1 MTDPRRRLRRLAL
14 AALVGAAV
22 VVSTFAATPAA
33 VADPTLAPS
42 STASPTPAP
51 APEPS
56 SSTAPSAPAP
66 SSAPTADPAPAPTAP
81 APTAPAPAP
90 AAPARR
96 AAVPGAIAPVAAY
109 TFDAD
114 SGSTVKDVSGNG
126 NDARWVGSPG
136 YRPGVSGSA
145 ATIGLGTNYVK
156 LPLVAGK
163 TDGAASFS
171 YEFWMSEQNRTSYGT
186 LMSNQDFAS
195 CNNAGLTLYNQT
207 TQGVLQACWGTTAG
221 GTKRYINGA
230 SPNIAGSWHHVA
242 VTVDRTA
249 NVIIVYTDGVETKR
263 SAAGEVTA
271 STNLKSGFA
280 FNIGGFSG
288 SEKDVSDGYVNAAI
302 DDLRFYDAV
311 LPSAQVADDYATLKP
326 DSGSYT
332 VAFDGNGATSGAMA
346 AQTFTIGTA
355 STLAANG
362 FVRPG
367 YQFQG
372 WALSPAGQVVY
383 TDGQSVADLT
393 VRANTTVTLSAIW
406 SRLRAPG
413 DTVAPFASYD
423 FEAADG
429 AAIPDSSGRGNDATW
444 SGSPSYVA
452 GATGKAAYV
461 NAPAGSTRGVNF
473 FSLPLVPGHTD
484 GSGSFSYTFWL
495 KEASSS
501 SDSPIVSNQD
511 FRHCYNRGGTLYNT
525 AGSPGILRGCF
536 GQNGTSTTQN
546 YLADASRT
554 SVIGSWHHVAVVV
567 DRSASTMTTF
577 VDGEQTAQSTSLGS
591 GFSLVSGYPF
601 RVGAEGSLLDD
612 GDGFVNAAIDTFDFY
627 DRAISAAQIQNDYT
641 ATHSGDVVTDGSTLE
656 RGFVSGVLR
665 APSVRAGGQVSQT
678 VAGLWNGGSV
688 TSYTKVEG
696 DDWLTV
702 DAEGVV
708 TGTAPATAPADP
720 GYLTLEATDGTTTSR
735 IEVEVPVVAADAAA
749 PFDAVTWNLWD
760 AGGHVNDAALKNLAV
775 IAENGFDVIGVQQ
788 DGGTAAT
795 ALAKALGWNALEGP
809 GGVGLLS
816 PYPLSAR
823 TVVGDQPGLGATAD
837 VLGRKVRVWTM
848 GLDRTGYGP
857 EAACLNGV
865 TDPAALVA
873 AERGSTRYAQ
883 VDALAAAIATETSAT
898 IPVVVLSDLESPS
911 GADWTAATA
920 DAHCGVGAVDWPV
933 AARLQQAGL
942 TDAYRTANP
951 DPVAD
956 PGDTWSPLVVK
967 TPTGADEPQDR
978 IDAVHYAG
986 SALQVLGANTVVA
999 GWPSPTAVL
1008 RNAWA
1013 SNHRAVVAS
1022 FALGKAAPDPSS
1034 LPAVV
1039 ASADGRTVT
1048 LRTVPAGS
1056 AGIEYRID
1064 GGPWQPFAAPFTV
1077 PGTAAALVEYRAI
1090 DQGVSGPV
1098 SGLRLAAAAAGAVA
1112 DLLPLGAARTV
1123 QSGAAFTGVGAKA
1136 VDADG
1141 NPVAGV
1147 AVTFTAQG
1155 ATFGTATTA
1164 TATTDAGGIVLAP
1177 AATAGAAGM
1186 ATISARLGDRSVA
1199 LPAIT
1204 VVDPAPAFGADVT
1217 AKAAITGTKT
1227 TLTVTVTSTSAIA
1240 ADIKVVTKYGT
1251 RTFSAVAA
1259 GGRIDAVF
1267 ATPLPSMPAGTVTVT
1282 LSGSA
1287 GQRTVTAAYDAAR

>member
-1 MTDPRRRLRRLAL
+1 MPLPRRPLRRFAFAALAG
-14 AALVGAAV
+14 AALVASTLAA
-22 VVSTFAATPAA
+22 SPAA
-33 VADPTLAPS
+33 VADPAPSPS
-42 STASPTPAP
+42 STAAPSPAPTPAP
-51 APEPS
+51 TPAPG
-56 SSTAPSAPAP
+56 PSA
-66 SSAPTADPAPAPTAP
+66 SPTPDPAPAPTPTPPSAP
-81 APTAPAPAP
+81 SPTTPAAPPAPAP
-90 AAPARR
+90 R

-114 SGSTVKDVSGNG
+114 AGSTVKDVSGNG
-126 NDARWVGSPG
+126 NDATWIGSPG

-145 ATIGLGTNYVK
+145 ATIGLGANYVK

-163 TDGAASFS
+163 TDGSGSFS

-221 GTKRYINGA
+221 GTKRYLNGA

-271 STNLKSGFA
+271 STNLKSGYA

-288 SEKDVSDGYVNAAI
+288 SENDVSDGYVNAAI
-302 DDLRFYDAV
+302 DDLRFYSAV
-311 LPSAQVADDYATLKP
+311 LPPAQVADDYTALKP
-326 DSGSYT
+326 DTGTYA
-332 VAFDGNGATSGAMA
+332 VAFDGNGAASGTMA
-346 AQTFTIGTA
+346 AQTLTIG
-355 STLAANG
+355 STSALPANA

-372 WALSPAGQVVY
+372 WALSPKGQVVY
-383 TDGQSVADLT
+383 ADGQSVADLT
-393 VRANTTVTLSAIW
+393 VRAGTTVTLSAIW

-423 FEAADG
+423 FETSDG
-429 AAIPDSSGRGNDATW
+429 ATIADSSGRGNDATW
-444 SGSPSYVA
+444 SGTPSYVA
-452 GATGKAAYV
+452 GTTGKAAYV
-461 NAPAGSTRGVNF
+461 NAPDGSTRGVNF
-473 FSLPLVPGHTD
+473 FSLPLVPGRTD
-484 GSGSFSYTFWL
+484 GSGSFSYVFWL
-495 KEASSS
+495 KEKSSS

-511 FRHCYNRGGTLYNT
+511 FRHCYNRGSTLYNT

-546 YLADASRT
+546 YLAGASRT
-554 SVIGSWHHVAVVV
+554 SVIGAWHHVAVVV
-567 DRSASTMTTF
+567 DRSAGTMTTF

-641 ATHSGDVVTDGSTLE
+641 ATHSGDVVTDGSTIAP
-656 RGFVSGVLR
+656 GFVSGVLR
-665 APSVRAGGQVSQT
+665 APAVRAGGQVSQT
-678 VAGLWNGGSV
+678 VVGLWNGRTA
-688 TSYTKVEG
+688 TSFTKVEG
-696 DDWLTV
+696 DDWLSV
-702 DAEGVV
+702 DDRGVV
-708 TGTAPATAPADP
+708 SGTAPAQAPADP
-720 GYLTLEATDGTTTSR
+720 GFLVVEAADGTTTAR
-735 IEVEVPVVAADAAA
+735 IEVEVPVIAADAAA

-816 PYPLSAR
+816 PHPLSAR
-823 TVVGDQPGLGATAD
+823 TVVGEQPGLGATVD
-837 VLGRKVRVWTM
+837 VLGRPVRVWAM

-857 EAACLNGV
+857 EAACLSGV

-873 AERGSTRYAQ
+873 SERGSTRYAQ
-883 VDALAAAIATETSAT
+883 VDALASAISGETSGAT
-898 IPVVVLSDLESPS
+898 PVVVLSDLESPS

-933 AARLQQAGL
+933 PARLRQAGL
-942 TDAYRTANP
+942 ADAYRTANP

-956 PGDTWSPLVVK
+956 PGDTWSPLVLK

-986 SALQVLGANTVVA
+986 SSLQVLGANTVVA

-1022 FALGKAAPDPSS
+1022 FSLGKAAPDPSS

-1048 LRTVPAGS
+1048 LHTVPAGA
-1056 AGIEYRID
+1056 AGVEYRV
-1064 GGPWQPFAAPFTV
+1064 GGGGWQSYAAPFAV
-1077 PGTAAALVEYRAI
+1077 PGTAAVLVEYRAT
-1090 DQGVSGPV
+1090 DQGVSGPI
-1098 SGLRLAAAAAGAVA
+1098 SGLTLAAGGAEAVQ
-1112 DLLPLGAARTV
+1112 DLQPLGSAKTVLRGEAITGLGARVTDA
-1123 QSGAAFTGVGAKA
+1123 SGNG
-1136 VDADG
+1136 
-1141 NPVAGV
+1141 VAGV
-1147 AVTFTAQG
+1147 DVMFTVTGGVFAGG
-1155 ATFGTATTA
+1155 AA
-1164 TATTDAGGIVLAP
+1164 TATVASNAAGIAVAP
-1177 AATAGAAGM
+1177 GATAATAGAVTITAAVRDRT
-1186 ATISARLGDRSVA
+1186 AT
-1199 LPAIT
+1199 LPTIT
-1204 VVDPAPAFGADVT
+1204 VVDPA
-1217 AKAAITGTKT
+1217 T
-1227 TLTVTVTSTSAIA
+1227 TLTADVQVTPSVVSGKVVLSVTVKNTGSAA
-1240 ADIKVVTKYGT
+1240 ADVKIATKYGT
-1251 RTFSAVAA
+1251 RSFPAVAS
-1259 GGRIDAVF
+1259 G
-1267 ATPLPSMPAGTVTVT
+1267 ATASASVSTFLTAIPAGTVTVT
-1282 LSGSA
+1282 LTNGSGMA
-1287 GQRTVTAAYDAAR
+1287 TIPTPYPATR

>member
-1 MTDPRRRLRRLAL
+1 MTVPRRRLRRFAL
-14 AALVGAAV
+14 TAVVGAALV
-22 VVSTFAATPAA
+22 VSTLAATPAA
-33 VADPTLAPS
+33 VADP
-42 STASPTPAP
+42 
-51 APEPS
+51 
-56 SSTAPSAPAP
+56 APAP
-66 SSAPTADPAPAPTAP
+66 SATSAPDPSASAPPASSSPAPTAP
-81 APTAPAPAP
+81 PSDPAPQPSVTTAPPAAPAPAV
-90 AAPARR
+90 R

-109 TFDAD
+109 AFDAD

-126 NDARWVGSPG
+126 NDATWVGSPG

-156 LPLVAGK
+156 LPLLAGK
-163 TDGAASFS
+163 TDGSGSFS
-171 YEFWMSEQNRTSYGT
+171 YEFWMSEQSRTSYGT

-221 GTKRYINGA
+221 GTKRYLNNA

-302 DDLRFYDAV
+302 DDLRFYNAV
-311 LPSAQVADDYATLKP
+311 LPAAQVADDYSALKP
-326 DSGSYT
+326 DSGTYT
-332 VAFDGNGATSGAMA
+332 VAFDGNGAASGAMP
-346 AQTFTIGTA
+346 AQTLTIGKSA
-355 STLAANG
+355 TLPANA

-372 WALSPAGQVVY
+372 WALSAKGQVVY
-383 TDGQSVADLT
+383 ADGQSVADLT
-393 VRANTTVTLSAIW
+393 VRADTTVTLSAIW

-413 DTVAPFASYD
+413 DAVAPFASYD
-423 FEAADG
+423 FETGDG
-429 AAIPDSSGRGNDATW
+429 TAIPDSSGRGNDATW
-444 SGSPSYVA
+444 SGTPSYVA
-452 GATGKAAYV
+452 GTSGKAAYV
-461 NAPAGSTRGVNF
+461 NAPDGSTRGVNF
-473 FSLPLVPGHTD
+473 FSLPLVPGRTD
-484 GSGSFSYTFWL
+484 GSGSFSYAFWL

-501 SDSPIVSNQD
+501 SDSPLVSNQD
-511 FRHCYNRGGTLYNT
+511 FRHCYNRGATLYNT

-546 YLADASRT
+546 YLADASRA
-554 SVIGSWHHVAVVV
+554 SVIGAWHHVAVVV
-567 DRSASTMTTF
+567 DRAAGTMTTY

-627 DRAISAAQIQNDYT
+627 DRAISAAQVQNDYT
-641 ATHSGDVVTDGSTLE
+641 ATHSGDVVTDGSTVA

-665 APSVRAGGQVSQT
+665 APSVRAGAAVSQS

-696 DDWLTV
+696 DDWLNV
-702 DAEGVV
+702 DAQGVV

-720 GYLTLEATDGTTTSR
+720 GSLTVEATDGTTTAR
-735 IEVEVPVVAADAAA
+735 IEVEVPVIPADAAA

-760 AGGHVNDAALKNLAV
+760 AGGHVNDAMLKNLAV

-788 DGGTAAT
+788 DGGSAAT

-809 GGVGLLS
+809 GGVGLIS
-816 PYPLSAR
+816 PHPLSAR
-823 TVVGDQPGLGATAD
+823 TVVGDQPGMGATVD
-837 VLGRKVRVWTM
+837 VLGRKVRVWTL

-857 EAACLNGV
+857 EAACLGGV
-865 TDPAALVA
+865 ADPATLVA
-873 AERGSTRYAQ
+873 AERGSIRYAQ
-883 VDALAAAIATETSAT
+883 VDALATAIGQETSGAT
-898 IPVVVLSDLESPS
+898 PVVVLSDLESPS

-920 DAHCGVGAVDWPV
+920 AAHCGVGAVDWPV
-933 AARLQQAGL
+933 PARLAQAGL
-942 TDAYRTANP
+942 ADAYRTANP

-956 PGDTWSPLVVK
+956 PGSTWSPIVVK
-967 TPTGADEPQDR
+967 APSGADEPQDR
-978 IDAVHYAG
+978 IDTVHYAG

-1022 FALGKAAPDPSS
+1022 FTIGKAAPDPSS

-1039 ASADGRTVT
+1039 AAASGRTVT
-1048 LRTVPAGS
+1048 LHTVPAGS

-1064 GGPWQPFAAPFTV
+1064 GGAWQPYAAPFAV
-1077 PGTAAALVEYRAI
+1077 PGTAAALVEYRAT
-1090 DQGVSGPV
+1090 DQGVTGPV
-1098 SGLRLAAAAAGAVA
+1098 SGLRLAAATAGAVA
-1112 DLLPLGAARTV
+1112 DLLALGTAKTV
-1123 QSGAAFTGVGAKA
+1123 QSGTAFTGVGAKA

-1141 NPVAGV
+1141 NPVAGLT
-1147 AVTFTAQG
+1147 VTFTAQG
-1155 ATFGTATTA
+1155 ATFGAATTA
-1164 TATTDAGGIVLAP
+1164 TATTDAGGIALAP
-1177 AATAGAAGM
+1177 TATAGAAGT
-1186 ATISARLGDRSVA
+1186 ATISARLGDRSVT
-1199 LPAIT
+1199 LPEIT
-1204 VVDPAPAFGADVT
+1204 VVDPAPTLGADVS
-1217 AKAAITGTKT
+1217 AKAAIAGTKT
-1227 TLTVTVTSTSAIA
+1227 TLTVTVTNTSSTA
-1240 ADIKVVTKYGT
+1240 ADVRVVTKYGT
-1251 RTFSAVAA
+1251 RTFPAVAA
-1259 GGRIDAVF
+1259 GARIDAAF
-1267 ATPLPSMPAGTVTVT
+1267 TTPLPSLPAGSVTVTV
-1282 LSGSA
+1282 SGPA

>member
-1 MTDPRRRLRRLAL
+1 MTFPRRRLRRLVLSAL
-14 AALVGAAV
+14 AGAALVA
-22 VVSTFAATPAA
+22 STFAAAPAA
-33 VADPTLAPS
+33 VADPIPS
-42 STASPTPAP
+42 PSPTPMSTSAP
-51 APEPS
+51 SPAPSAPEPS
-56 SSTAPSAPAP
+56 STPDPTPSPDPVTTTAPPP
-66 SSAPTADPAPAPTAP
+66 VTAP
-81 APTAPAPAP
+81 AT
-90 AAPARR
+90 R
-96 AAVPGAIAPVAAY
+96 AAVPGAISPVASY

-114 SGSTVKDVSGNG
+114 SGSTVKDASGDG

-145 ATIGLGTNYVK
+145 ATISLGTNYVK

-163 TDGAASFS
+163 TDGSGSFS
-171 YEFWMSEQNRTSYGT
+171 YEFWMSEQTRTSYGT
-186 LMSNQDFAS
+186 IMSNQDFAS
-195 CNNAGLTLYNQT
+195 CNNAGLTLYNQS

-221 GTKRYINGA
+221 GTKRYLNGA

-271 STNLKSGFA
+271 STALKSGLA

-311 LPSAQVADDYATLKP
+311 LPPAQVADDFTALKP
-326 DSGSYT
+326 DSGTYT
-332 VAFDGNGATSGAMA
+332 VAFDGNGATSGGMP
-346 AQTFTIGTA
+346 AQTLTIGTA
-355 STLAANG
+355 STLPVNM

-372 WALSPAGQVVY
+372 WALSPKGQVVY
-383 TDGQSVADLT
+383 TDGQSVADVT
-393 VRANTTVTLSAIW
+393 VRAGTTVTLSAIW

-413 DTVAPFASYD
+413 DAVAPFASYD
-423 FEAADG
+423 FESG
-429 AAIPDSSGRGNDATW
+429 EGTAIPDSSGRGNDATW

-452 GATGKAAYV
+452 GTSGKAASV
-461 NAPAGSTRGVNF
+461 NAPDGSTRGVNF

-484 GSGSFSYTFWL
+484 GSGSFSYAFWL

-511 FRHCYNRGGTLYNT
+511 FRHCYNRGATLYNT

-554 SVIGSWHHVAVVV
+554 SIIGSWHHVALVV
-567 DRSASTMTTF
+567 DRSAGTMTTY

-627 DRAISAAQIQNDYT
+627 DRAITPAQIQNDYM
-641 ATHSGDVVTDGSTLE
+641 ATHSGDVVTDGSTVA

-665 APSVRAGGQVSQT
+665 APSVRAGGAVSQT
-678 VAGLWNGGSV
+678 VAGLWNGASV
-688 TSYTKVEG
+688 TSYTKIDG
-696 DDWLTV
+696 DDWLQV
-702 DAEGVV
+702 DAQGRV
-708 TGTAPATAPADP
+708 TGAAPANAPGDP
-720 GYLTLEATDGTTTSR
+720 GSLTVEATDGTTTAR
-735 IEVEVPVVAADAAA
+735 IEVEVPVLAADDAA

-809 GGVGLLS
+809 GGVGLIS
-816 PYPLSAR
+816 PHPLSAR
-823 TVVGDQPGLGATAD
+823 TVVGDQPGLGATVD
-837 VLGRKVRVWTM
+837 ILGRAVRVWTM

-857 EAACLNGV
+857 EAACLGGV
-865 TDPAALVA
+865 ADSSALVA
-873 AERGSTRYAQ
+873 AERGSTRFAQ
-883 VDALAAAIATETSAT
+883 VDALATAIGAETAATT
-898 IPVVVLSDLESPS
+898 PVVVLSDLESPS
-911 GADWTAATA
+911 GADWTAGTA

-933 AARLQQAGL
+933 PARLQQAGL
-942 TDAYRTANP
+942 VDAYRTANP
-951 DPVAD
+951 DPAAD
-956 PGDTWSPLVVK
+956 PGDTWSPLVV
-967 TPTGADEPQDR
+967 TTASGAEEPQDR

-986 SALQVLGANTVVA
+986 SQLRVLGANTVVA

-1022 FALGKAAPDPSS
+1022 FSLGRTAPDPAS

-1039 ASADGRTVT
+1039 AGAAGRTVT
-1048 LRTVPAGS
+1048 LHTVPTGAV
-1056 AGIEYRID
+1056 GIEYRID
-1064 GGPWQPFAAPFTV
+1064 GSGWQSYAAPFEV
-1077 PGTAAALVEYRAI
+1077 AGTAAALVEYRAT
-1090 DQGVSGPV
+1090 DQGVSGPTSGLTLAAVGADAGQDVQALGSAKTVLRGEAITGLGARVVDASGNAV
-1098 SGLRLAAAAAGAVA
+1098 SGADVVFTISGGTFAAGA
-1112 DLLPLGAARTV
+1112 
-1123 QSGAAFTGVGAKA
+1123 S
-1136 VDADG
+1136 
-1141 NPVAGV
+1141 
-1147 AVTFTAQG
+1147 
-1155 ATFGTATTA
+1155 TATVTSNA
-1164 TATTDAGGIVLAP
+1164 AGIAVAP
-1177 AATAGAAGM
+1177 SASAATAGTVTITAAFRDRT
-1186 ATISARLGDRSVA
+1186 AT
-1199 LPAIT
+1199 LPPIT
-1204 VVDPAPAFGADVT
+1204 VVDPAPALTADVQV
-1217 AKAAITGTKT
+1217 APAVVSGKVL
-1227 TLTVTVTSTSAIA
+1227 LTVRVTNSGSAA
-1240 ADIKVVTKYGT
+1240 ADVKIATKYGT
-1251 RTFSAVAA
+1251 RTFPAVAPGA
-1259 GGRIDAVF
+1259 TVSYGFSTMLAAV
-1267 ATPLPSMPAGTVTVT
+1267 PAGTVAVT
-1282 LSGSA
+1282 LSNGSGMA
-1287 GQRTVTAAYDAAR
+1287 TIPTPYPAAR

>member
-1 MTDPRRRLRRLAL
+1 MPLPRRRLRRLAL
-14 AALVGAAV
+14 AALAGAAV

-33 VADPTLAPS
+33 VADPTPAPS
-42 STASPTPAP
+42 STAAPTPVP

-56 SSTAPSAPAP
+56 S
-66 SSAPTADPAPAPTAP
+66 PTADPAPTTTPEPTAP
-81 APTAPAPAP
+81 TTAAPAPVAP
-90 AAPARR
+90 APR
-96 AAVPGAIAPVAAY
+96 AAVPGAISPVAAY

-114 SGSTVKDVSGNG
+114 GGSTVKDVSGNG

-221 GTKRYINGA
+221 GTKRYLNGA

-288 SEKDVSDGYVNAAI
+288 SEKDVSDGYVDAAI

-311 LPSAQVADDYATLKP
+311 LPSAQVAEDYAALKP
-326 DSGSYT
+326 DSGTYT

-346 AQTFTIGTA
+346 AQTFTIGTT

-372 WALSPAGQVVY
+372 WALSAKGQVVY
-383 TDGQSVADLT
+383 SDGQTVADLT

-413 DTVAPFASYD
+413 DAVAPFASYD
-423 FEAADG
+423 FETGDG

-452 GATGKAAYV
+452 GTTGKAAYV
-461 NAPAGSTRGVNF
+461 NAPEGSTRGVNF

-484 GSGSFSYTFWL
+484 GSGSFSYAFWL

-511 FRHCYNRGGTLYNT
+511 FRHCYNRGATLYNT

-567 DRSASTMTTF
+567 DRSANTMTTF

-641 ATHSGDVVTDGSTLE
+641 ATHSGDVVTDGSTLA

-665 APSVRAGGQVSQT
+665 APSVRAGGAVAQT
-678 VAGLWNGGSV
+678 VAGLWNGASA

-696 DDWLTV
+696 DGWLTV
-702 DAEGVV
+702 DAQGVV
-708 TGTAPATAPADP
+708 TGTAPAQAPADP
-720 GYLTLEATDGTTTSR
+720 GYIVVEATDGTTTAR
-735 IEVEVPVVAADAAA
+735 IEVEVPVVGADAAA

-816 PYPLSAR
+816 PHPLSAR
-823 TVVGDQPGLGATAD
+823 TVVGDQPGLGATVD

-857 EAACLNGV
+857 EAACLDGLS
-865 TDPAALVA
+865 DPAALVA

-883 VDALAAAIATETSAT
+883 VDALAAAIATETSAAT
-898 IPVVVLSDLESPS
+898 PVVVLSDLESPS
-911 GADWTAATA
+911 DADWTAATA

-933 AARLQQAGL
+933 PARLQQAGL
-942 TDAYRTANP
+942 ADAYRTANP
-951 DPVAD
+951 DPSID
-956 PGDTWSPLVVK
+956 PGNTWSPLVVK
-967 TPTGADEPQDR
+967 TPSGADEPQDR
-978 IDAVHYAG
+978 IDTVHYAG
-986 SALQVLGANTVVA
+986 SSLRVLGANTVVA

-1022 FALGKAAPDPSS
+1022 FALGQGAPDPSS

-1039 ASADGRTVT
+1039 ASADARTVT
-1048 LRTVPAGS
+1048 LHTIPAGS
-1056 AGIEYRID
+1056 AGIEYRVD
-1064 GGPWQPFAAPFTV
+1064 GDAWQPYAAPFAV
-1077 PGTAAALVEYRAI
+1077 PGTAAALVEYRAT
-1090 DQGVSGPV
+1090 DQGVSGPISGLTLAATGADAGQDVQSLGTAKTVLRGEAITGLGAKVVDAAGNGV
-1098 SGLRLAAAAAGAVA
+1098 SGADVVFTISGGVFAGGASTATVSSNAAGIAVA
-1112 DLLPLGAARTV
+1112 P
-1123 QSGAAFTGVGAKA
+1123 S
-1136 VDADG
+1136 
-1141 NPVAGV
+1141 
-1147 AVTFTAQG
+1147 
-1155 ATFGTATTA
+1155 AT
-1164 TATTDAGGIVLAP
+1164 
-1177 AATAGAAGM
+1177 AATAGTVTITAAFRDRT
-1186 ATISARLGDRSVA
+1186 AT
-1199 LPAIT
+1199 LPLIT
-1204 VVDPAPAFGADVT
+1204 VVDPVPTLTADVKVAPAVVSGKVV
-1217 AKAAITGTKT
+1217 
-1227 TLTVTVTSTSAIA
+1227 LTVAVTNTGSAATDVKIA
-1240 ADIKVVTKYGT
+1240 TKYGT
-1251 RTFSAVAA
+1251 KTYPAVAP
-1259 GGRIDAVF
+1259 G
-1267 ATPLPSMPAGTVTVT
+1267 ATVSYGFRTMLAAIPTGTATVT
-1282 LSGSA
+1282 LTNGSGMATIPMS
-1287 GQRTVTAAYDAAR
+1287 YPAAR

>member
-1 MTDPRRRLRRLAL
+1 MPLPRRRLRRLAL
-14 AALVGAAV
+14 AALAGAAV

-33 VADPTLAPS
+33 VADPTPAPS
-42 STASPTPAP
+42 STAAPTPAP

-56 SSTAPSAPAP
+56 SS
-66 SSAPTADPAPAPTAP
+66 PTTAPAPTAP
-81 APTAPAPAP
+81 APTAPAIAPEPAP
-90 AAPARR
+90 AAPAPR
-96 AAVPGAIAPVAAY
+96 AAVPGAISPVAAY
-109 TFDAD
+109 SFDAD
-114 SGSTVKDVSGNG
+114 NGSTVKDVSGNG
-126 NDARWVGSPG
+126 NDARWIGSPG

-221 GTKRYINGA
+221 GTKRYLNGA

-326 DSGSYT
+326 DSGPYT
-332 VAFDGNGATSGAMA
+332 VAFDGNGATSGSMA
-346 AQTFTIGTA
+346 AQTFTIGTPA
-355 STLAANG
+355 ALAANG

-372 WALSPAGQVVY
+372 WALSAKGQVVY
-383 TDGQSVADLT
+383 SDGQTAADLT

-413 DTVAPFASYD
+413 DAVAPFASYD
-423 FEAADG
+423 FETGDG

-444 SGSPSYVA
+444 SGSPSYVS
-452 GATGKAAYV
+452 GTTGKAAYV
-461 NAPAGSTRGVNF
+461 NAPEGSTRGVNF

-484 GSGSFSYTFWL
+484 GSGSFSYAFWL

-511 FRHCYNRGGTLYNT
+511 FRHCYNRGATLYNT

-546 YLADASRT
+546 YVADASRT

-567 DRSASTMTTF
+567 DRSAGTMTTF

-627 DRAISAAQIQNDYT
+627 DRAISAAQIQNDYM
-641 ATHSGDVVTDGSTLE
+641 ATHSGDVVTDGSTLA

-665 APSVRAGGQVSQT
+665 APSVRAGGAVSQT
-678 VAGLWNGGSV
+678 VAGLWNGGSAA
-688 TSYTKVEG
+688 SYTKVEG
-696 DDWLTV
+696 DGWLNV
-702 DAEGVV
+702 DAQGVV
-708 TGTAPATAPADP
+708 TGTAPAQAPADP
-720 GYLTLEATDGTTTSR
+720 GYIVVEAADGTTTAR
-735 IEVEVPVVAADAAA
+735 IEVEVPVIAADAAA

-816 PYPLSAR
+816 PHPLSAR
-823 TVVGDQPGLGATAD
+823 TVVGDQPGLGATVD

-857 EAACLNGV
+857 EAACLDGV

-883 VDALAAAIATETSAT
+883 VDALAATIATETAAAT
-898 IPVVVLSDLESPS
+898 PVVVLSDLESPS

-933 AARLQQAGL
+933 PARLQQAGL

-951 DPVAD
+951 DAVAD

-967 TPTGADEPQDR
+967 TSSGADEPQDR
-978 IDAVHYAG
+978 IDTVHYAG
-986 SALQVLGANTVVA
+986 SALRVLGANTVVA

-1039 ASADGRTVT
+1039 AGADGRTVT
-1048 LRTVPAGS
+1048 LHTVPAGS

-1064 GGPWQPFAAPFTV
+1064 GGAWQPYYAAPFAV
-1077 PGTAAALVEYRAI
+1077 PGTAAALVEYRAT
-1090 DQGVSGPV
+1090 DQGVSGPISGLTLAATGADAGQDVQSLGTAKTVLRGEAITGLGAKVVDAAGNGV
-1098 SGLRLAAAAAGAVA
+1098 SGADVVFTISGGVFAGGASTATVSSNAAGIAVA
-1112 DLLPLGAARTV
+1112 P
-1123 QSGAAFTGVGAKA
+1123 S
-1136 VDADG
+1136 
-1141 NPVAGV
+1141 
-1147 AVTFTAQG
+1147 
-1155 ATFGTATTA
+1155 AT
-1164 TATTDAGGIVLAP
+1164 
-1177 AATAGAAGM
+1177 AATAGTVTITAAFRDRT
-1186 ATISARLGDRSVA
+1186 AT
-1199 LPAIT
+1199 LPPIT
-1204 VVDPAPAFGADVT
+1204 VVDPVPTLTADVKVT
-1217 AKAAITGTKT
+1217 PAVVSGKVV
-1227 TLTVTVTSTSAIA
+1227 LTVAVTNTGSAATDVKIA
-1240 ADIKVVTKYGT
+1240 TKYGT
-1251 RTFSAVAA
+1251 KTYPTVAPGATVSYGFSTMLAA
-1259 GGRIDAVF
+1259 I
-1267 ATPLPSMPAGTVTVT
+1267 PAGTATVT
-1282 LSGSA
+1282 LTNGSGLATIPTS
-1287 GQRTVTAAYDAAR
+1287 YSAAR

>member
-1 MTDPRRRLRRLAL
+1 MPHQRRRLRRLAL
-14 AALVGAAV
+14 AALAGAAV

-33 VADPTLAPS
+33 VADPTPAPS
-42 STASPTPAP
+42 STAAPTPAP
-51 APEPS
+51 TPEPS
-56 SSTAPSAPAP
+56 SS
-66 SSAPTADPAPAPTAP
+66 PTADPSPQSTTAP
-81 APTAPAPAP
+81 ATTAPVAP
-90 AAPARR
+90 AAPAPR
-96 AAVPGAIAPVAAY
+96 AAVPGAISPVAAY

-114 SGSTVKDVSGNG
+114 NGSTVKDVSGNG

-136 YRPGVSGSA
+136 YRPGISGSA

-163 TDGAASFS
+163 TDGASSFS

-207 TQGVLQACWGTTAG
+207 TQGVLQACWGTTVG

-271 STNLKSGFA
+271 STNLKSGLA

-326 DSGSYT
+326 DSGTYT

-372 WALSPAGQVVY
+372 WALSAKGQVVY
-383 TDGQSVADLT
+383 SDGQSAADLT

-423 FEAADG
+423 FETGDG
-429 AAIPDSSGRGNDATW
+429 AAIPDSSGRGNDASW

-452 GATGKAAYV
+452 GTTGKAAYV
-461 NAPAGSTRGVNF
+461 NAPDGSTRGVNF

-511 FRHCYNRGGTLYNT
+511 FRHCYNRGATLYNT

-554 SVIGSWHHVAVVV
+554 SVIGSWHHVALVV

-627 DRAISAAQIQNDYT
+627 DQAISAAQIQNDYM
-641 ATHSGDVVTDGSTLE
+641 ATHSGDVVTDGSTLA

-665 APSVRAGGQVSQT
+665 APSVRAGGAVSQT

-696 DDWLTV
+696 DGWLNV
-702 DAEGVV
+702 DAQGVV
-708 TGTAPATAPADP
+708 TGTAPTTAPADP
-720 GYLTLEATDGTTTSR
+720 GYLTIEATDGTTTAR
-735 IEVEVPVVAADAAA
+735 IEVEIPVVAADGAA

-775 IAENGFDVIGVQQ
+775 IADNGFDVIGVQQ

-823 TVVGDQPGLGATAD
+823 TVVGDQPGLGATVD

-857 EAACLNGV
+857 EAACLDGV

-883 VDALAAAIATETSAT
+883 VDALAAAIATETSAAT
-898 IPVVVLSDLESPS
+898 PVVVLSDLESPS
-911 GADWTAATA
+911 GSDWTAATA

-933 AARLQQAGL
+933 PARLQQAGL
-942 TDAYRTANP
+942 ADAYRTANP

-956 PGDTWSPLVVK
+956 AGDTWSPLIVK
-967 TPTGADEPQDR
+967 TPSGADEPQDR
-978 IDAVHYAG
+978 IDTVHYAG
-986 SALQVLGANTVVA
+986 SALRVLGANTVVA

-1022 FALGKAAPDPSS
+1022 FALGKGAPDPSS

-1048 LRTVPAGS
+1048 LHTVPAGS

-1064 GGPWQPFAAPFTV
+1064 GGAWQSYAAPFAV
-1077 PGTAAALVEYRAI
+1077 PGTAASLVEYRAT
-1090 DQGVSGPV
+1090 DQGVSGPISGLTLAATGADAAQDVQSLGTAKTALRGEAITGLGARVIDAAGNGV
-1098 SGLRLAAAAAGAVA
+1098 SGADVVFTISGGVFAG
-1112 DLLPLGAARTV
+1112 G
-1123 QSGAAFTGVGAKA
+1123 
-1136 VDADG
+1136 
-1141 NPVAGV
+1141 
-1147 AVTFTAQG
+1147 
-1155 ATFGTATTA
+1155 ATTA
-1164 TATTDAGGIVLAP
+1164 TVSSNAAGIAVAPSAT
-1177 AATAGAAGM
+1177 AATAGTVTITAAFRDRT
-1186 ATISARLGDRSVA
+1186 AT
-1199 LPAIT
+1199 LPPIT
-1204 VVDPAPAFGADVT
+1204 VVDPVATLTADVKVT
-1217 AKAAITGTKT
+1217 PAVVSGKVV
-1227 TLTVTVTSTSAIA
+1227 LTVAVTNTGSAA
-1240 ADIKVVTKYGT
+1240 ADVKIATKYGT
-1251 RTFSAVAA
+1251 RTYPAVAP
-1259 GGRIDAVF
+1259 G
-1267 ATPLPSMPAGTVTVT
+1267 ATVSYGFSTMLAAIPAGTATVT
-1282 LSGSA
+1282 LTSGSGMA
-1287 GQRTVTAAYDAAR
+1287 TIPTPYPAAR

>member
-1 MTDPRRRLRRLAL
+1 MTVPRRRLRRLAL
-14 AALVGAAV
+14 TAVAGAALLVATLAV
-22 VVSTFAATPAA
+22 TPAA
-33 VADPTLAPS
+33 VADPTPAPS
-42 STASPTPAP
+42 ATSTPDPSASTPSASP
-51 APEPS
+51 
-56 SSTAPSAPAP
+56 APSAPAP
-66 SSAPTADPAPAPTAP
+66 DPAPQPAVTTAP
-81 APTAPAPAP
+81 PATAP
-90 AAPARR
+90 AAPAAR

-109 TFDAD
+109 AFDAD

-126 NDARWVGSPG
+126 NDATWVGSPG

-156 LPLVAGK
+156 LPLIAGK
-163 TDGAASFS
+163 TDGSGSFS

-207 TQGVLQACWGTTAG
+207 TPGVLQACWGTTVG
-221 GTKRYINGA
+221 GTKRYIANA

-249 NVIIVYTDGVETKR
+249 NVIVVYTDGVETKR

-271 STNLKSGFA
+271 ATNLKSGFA

-302 DDLRFYDAV
+302 DDLRFYNAV
-311 LPSAQVADDYATLKP
+311 LPAAQVADDYAALKP
-326 DSGSYT
+326 DTGTYT
-332 VAFDGNGATSGAMA
+332 VAFDRNGAASGAMD
-346 AQTFTIGTA
+346 AQTLTIGRSA
-355 STLAANG
+355 TLPANA
-362 FVRPG
+362 FARPG

-372 WALSPAGQVVY
+372 WALSAKGQVVY
-383 TDGQSVADLT
+383 ADGQSVADLT
-393 VRANTTVTLSAIW
+393 VRANTTVTLSAVW

-423 FEAADG
+423 FETGQG
-429 AAIPDSSGRGNDATW
+429 AAIPDSSGRGNDAVW
-444 SGSPSYVA
+444 SGTPSYVA
-452 GATGKAAYV
+452 GTSGKAAYV
-461 NAPAGSTRGVNF
+461 NAPDGSTRGVNF

-484 GSGSFSYTFWL
+484 GSGSFSYAFWL

-511 FRHCYNRGGTLYNT
+511 FRHCYNRGATLYNT

-567 DRSASTMTTF
+567 DRAAGTMTTY
-577 VDGEQTAQSTSLGS
+577 VDGEQTAQSTSLAS

-627 DRAISAAQIQNDYT
+627 DRAISAAQIQNDYA
-641 ATHSGDVVTDGSTLE
+641 ATHSGDVVTDGSTLA

-665 APSVRAGGQVSQT
+665 APSVRAGGAVSQT

-688 TSYTKVEG
+688 TSYTKVDG
-696 DDWLTV
+696 DAWLNV
-702 DAEGVV
+702 DAQGVV
-708 TGTAPATAPADP
+708 TGTAPADAPADP
-720 GYLTLEATDGTTTSR
+720 GSLTVEATDGTTTAR
-735 IEVEVPVVAADAAA
+735 IDVEVPVLAADAAV
-749 PFDAVTWNLWD
+749 PLDAVTWNLWD

-775 IAENGFDVIGVQQ
+775 IAENGFDLIGVQQ

-809 GGVGLLS
+809 GGVGLIS

-823 TVVGDQPGLGATAD
+823 TVVGDQPGLGATVDA
-837 VLGRKVRVWTM
+837 LGRPVRVWTM

-857 EAACLNGV
+857 EAACLGGT

-873 AERGSTRYAQ
+873 AERGSTRFAQ
-883 VDALAAAIATETSAT
+883 VDALATAIAKETSAAT
-898 IPVVVLSDLESPS
+898 PVVVLSDLESPS

-920 DAHCGVGAVDWPV
+920 GAHCGVGAVDWPV
-933 AARLQQAGL
+933 PARLAQAGL

-956 PGDTWSPLVVK
+956 PGSTWSPIIVK
-967 TPTGADEPQDR
+967 APSGADEPQDR

-986 SALQVLGANTVVA
+986 SALQLLGANTVVA

-1022 FALGKAAPDPSS
+1022 FALGRATPDPAS
-1034 LPAVV
+1034 LPTVV
-1039 ASADGRTVT
+1039 AAAAGRTVT
-1048 LRTVPAGS
+1048 LHTVPAGA

-1064 GGPWQPFAAPFTV
+1064 GAAWQPYATPFDV
-1077 PGTAAALVEYRAI
+1077 PGTAAALIEYRAA
-1090 DQGVSGPV
+1090 DQGVSGPASALTLAATGADAGQDVQPLGVAKTVLTGEAITGFGARVVDASGNGV
-1098 SGLRLAAAAAGAVA
+1098 SGADVEFTVSGGAFAG
-1112 DLLPLGAARTV
+1112 GA
-1123 QSGAAFTGVGAKA
+1123 
-1136 VDADG
+1136 
-1141 NPVAGV
+1141 
-1147 AVTFTAQG
+1147 
-1155 ATFGTATTA
+1155 A
-1164 TATTDAGGIVLAP
+1164 TATVSSNAAGIAVAP
-1177 AATAGAAGM
+1177 AASASAAGTVTLTAAFRGRT
-1186 ATISARLGDRSVA
+1186 AT
-1199 LPAIT
+1199 LPPIQ
-1204 VVDPAPAFGADVT
+1204 VVDPAPALTADVQVVP
-1217 AKAAITGTKT
+1217 
-1227 TLTVTVTSTSAIA
+1227 TVVSG
-1240 ADIKVVTKYGT
+1240 KVVLKVSVTNTGSAPADVKIATKYGT
-1251 RTFSAVAA
+1251 RNFAAVAPGAKVSA
-1259 GGRIDAVF
+1259 GFSTMLASI
-1267 ATPLPSMPAGTVTVT
+1267 PAGTATAT
-1282 LSGSA
+1282 LTNDSGVA
-1287 GQRTVTAAYDAAR
+1287 AIPAAYPAAR

>member
-1 MTDPRRRLRRLAL
+1 MPLPRRRLRRLAL
-14 AALVGAAV
+14 AALAGAAV
-22 VVSTFAATPAA
+22 VVSTLAATPAA
-33 VADPTLAPS
+33 VADPTPAPS
-42 STASPTPAP
+42 STAAPTPAP
-51 APEPS
+51 TPEPS
-56 SSTAPSAPAP
+56 SPSADPSPAP
-66 SSAPTADPAPAPTAP
+66 ITTPAPAAPAPTAP
-81 APTAPAPAP
+81 TPTAPAA
-90 AAPARR
+90 R
-96 AAVPGAIAPVAAY
+96 AAVPGAISPVAAY

-114 SGSTVKDVSGNG
+114 SGSIVKDVSGNG

-221 GTKRYINGA
+221 GTKRYLNGA

-311 LPSAQVADDYATLKP
+311 LPPAQVADDYTALKP
-326 DSGSYT
+326 DSGTYT

-372 WALSPAGQVVY
+372 WALSAKGQVVY
-383 TDGQSVADLT
+383 SDGQTAADLT
-393 VRANTTVTLSAIW
+393 VRANATVTLSAIW

-413 DTVAPFASYD
+413 DAVAPFASYD
-423 FEAADG
+423 FETGDG

-452 GATGKAAYV
+452 GTAGKAAYV
-461 NAPAGSTRGVNF
+461 NAPEGSTRGVNF

-511 FRHCYNRGGTLYNT
+511 FRHCYNRGATLYNT

-567 DRSASTMTTF
+567 DRSAGTMTTF

-627 DRAISAAQIQNDYT
+627 DRAISAAQIQNDYM
-641 ATHSGDVVTDGSTLE
+641 ATHSGDVVTDGSTLA

-665 APSVRAGGQVSQT
+665 APSVRAGGAVSQT

-696 DDWLTV
+696 DAWLTV
-702 DAEGVV
+702 DAQGVV
-708 TGTAPATAPADP
+708 TGTAPTTAPADP
-720 GYLTLEATDGTTTSR
+720 GYLTVEATDGTTTAR
-735 IEVEVPVVAADAAA
+735 IEVEVPVIAADAAA

-809 GGVGLLS
+809 GGVGLIS

-857 EAACLNGV
+857 EAACLGGV

-873 AERGSTRYAQ
+873 AERGSTRFAQ
-883 VDALAAAIATETSAT
+883 VDALAAAIATETSAAT
-898 IPVVVLSDLESPS
+898 PVVVLSDLESPS
-911 GADWTAATA
+911 GSDWTAATSA
-920 DAHCGVGAVDWPV
+920 AHCGVGAVDWPV
-933 AARLQQAGL
+933 PARLQQAGL
-942 TDAYRTANP
+942 ADAYRTASP
-951 DPVAD
+951 DPASD
-956 PGDTWSPLVVK
+956 PGETWSPLVVK
-967 TPTGADEPQDR
+967 TPSGADEPQDR
-978 IDAVHYAG
+978 IDTVHYVG
-986 SALQVLGANTVVA
+986 SSLRVLGANTVVA

-1022 FALGKAAPDPSS
+1022 FALGKGAPDPSS

-1048 LRTVPAGS
+1048 LHTVPAGS
-1056 AGIEYRID
+1056 TGIEYRID
-1064 GGPWQPFAAPFTV
+1064 GGAWQPYAAPFAV
-1077 PGTAAALVEYRAI
+1077 PGSAASLVEYRAT
-1090 DQGVSGPV
+1090 DQGVSGPISGLTLAATGADAGQDVQPLGTAKTVLRGEAITGLGAKVVDASGNGV
-1098 SGLRLAAAAAGAVA
+1098 SGA
-1112 DLLPLGAARTV
+1112 DVVFTI
-1123 QSGAAFTGVGAKA
+1123 SGGVFPG
-1136 VDADG
+1136 G
-1141 NPVAGV
+1141 
-1147 AVTFTAQG
+1147 
-1155 ATFGTATTA
+1155 ATTA
-1164 TATTDAGGIVLAP
+1164 TVSSNAAGIAVAPSAT
-1177 AATAGAAGM
+1177 AATAGTVTITAAFRDRTATLVPITVVEPASTLTADVKVTPAVVSGKVVLTVAVTNTGSAAADVKIATRYGTKTYQAVAPGATVSYGFSTMLAAIPAGTATVTLTNGSGM
-1186 ATISARLGDRSVA
+1186 ATI
-1199 LPAIT
+1199 P
-1204 VVDPAPAFGADVT
+1204 
-1217 AKAAITGTKT
+1217 
-1227 TLTVTVTSTSAIA
+1227 TS
-1240 ADIKVVTKYGT
+1240 Y
-1251 RTFSAVAA
+1251 
-1259 GGRIDAVF
+1259 
-1267 ATPLPSMPAGTVTVT
+1267 P
-1282 LSGSA
+1282 
-1287 GQRTVTAAYDAAR
+1287 AAR

>member
-1 MTDPRRRLRRLAL
+1 MHLPYRRLRRLAL
-14 AALVGAAV
+14 ATLVGAAV

-33 VADPTLAPS
+33 VADPTPAPS
-42 STASPTPAP
+42 STAAPTPAP
-51 APEPS
+51 TPPPS
-56 SSTAPSAPAP
+56 SS
-66 SSAPTADPAPAPTAP
+66 PTADPAPTTTPAPGPTPTPAEP
-81 APTAPAPAP
+81 APTTPAL
-90 AAPARR
+90 R
-96 AAVPGAIAPVAAY
+96 AAVPGAISPVAAY

-114 SGSTVKDVSGNG
+114 GGSTVKDVSGNG
-126 NDARWVGSPG
+126 NDATWVGSPG

-156 LPLVAGK
+156 LPLIAGK
-163 TDGAASFS
+163 TDGSASFS

-221 GTKRYINGA
+221 GTKRYLNGA

-302 DDLRFYDAV
+302 DDLRFYNAV
-311 LPSAQVADDYATLKP
+311 LPSAQVADDYAALKP

-332 VAFDGNGATSGAMA
+332 VAFDGNGASSGAMT

-355 STLAANG
+355 STLAANA

-372 WALSPAGQVVY
+372 WALSAKGQVVY
-383 TDGQSVADLT
+383 ADGQSVADLT
-393 VRANTTVTLSAIW
+393 VRANTAVTLSAIW

-413 DTVAPFASYD
+413 DAVAPFASYD
-423 FEAADG
+423 FETGDG
-429 AAIPDSSGRGNDATW
+429 TAIPDSSGRGNDAIW

-452 GATGKAAYV
+452 GTAGKAASV
-461 NAPAGSTRGVNF
+461 NAPEGSTRGVNF

-511 FRHCYNRGGTLYNT
+511 FRHCYNRGATLYNT

-546 YLADASRT
+546 YVADASRT

-612 GDGFVNAAIDTFDFY
+612 GDGFVNATIDTFDFY
-627 DRAISAAQIQNDYT
+627 DRAISAAQIQNDYM
-641 ATHSGDVVTDGSTLE
+641 ATHSGDVVTDGSTLA

-665 APSVRAGGQVSQT
+665 APSVRTGGAVSQP

-696 DDWLTV
+696 DAWLNV
-702 DAEGVV
+702 DTQGVV
-708 TGTAPATAPADP
+708 TGTAPASAPADP
-720 GYLTLEATDGTTTSR
+720 GYLTVEATDGTTTAR
-735 IEVEVPVVAADAAA
+735 IEVEVPVLAADAAA

-809 GGVGLLS
+809 GGVGLIS
-816 PYPLSAR
+816 PHPLSAR
-823 TVVGDQPGLGATAD
+823 TVVGEQPGLGATVD
-837 VLGRKVRVWTM
+837 VLGRKLRVWTM

-857 EAACLNGV
+857 ESACLAGM

-873 AERGSTRYAQ
+873 AEHGSTRYAQ
-883 VDALAAAIATETSAT
+883 VDALATAIATETAAAT
-898 IPVVVLSDLESPS
+898 PVVVLSDLESPS

-933 AARLQQAGL
+933 PARLQQAGL
-942 TDAYRTANP
+942 ADAYRTANP
-951 DPVAD
+951 DAAAD

-967 TPTGADEPQDR
+967 TPSGADEPQDR

-986 SALQVLGANTVVA
+986 SALRVLGANTVVA

-1039 ASADGRTVT
+1039 VSAAGRTVT
-1048 LRTVPAGS
+1048 LHTVPAAS
-1056 AGIEYRID
+1056 AGGIEYRVD
-1064 GGPWQPFAAPFTV
+1064 GGAWQAYSTPFAV
-1077 PGTAAALVEYRAI
+1077 PGTAAALVEYRAT
-1090 DQGVSGPV
+1090 DQGVNGPI
-1098 SGLRLAAAAAGAVA
+1098 SGLTLAATGADAGQDVQ
-1112 DLLPLGAARTV
+1112 PLGAAKTV
-1123 QSGAAFTGVGAKA
+1123 LRGEAITGFGAKVVDASGNGVSGADVVFTISGAAFAGGASTATVSSNAAGIA
-1136 VDADG
+1136 VA
-1141 NPVAGV
+1141 P
-1147 AVTFTAQG
+1147 G
-1155 ATFGTATTA
+1155 AT
-1164 TATTDAGGIVLAP
+1164 
-1177 AATAGAAGM
+1177 AATAGTVTITAAF
-1186 ATISARLGDRSVA
+1186 RDRTTT
-1199 LPAIT
+1199 LPQIT
-1204 VVDPAPAFGADVT
+1204 VVDPVATLTADVKVT
-1217 AKAAITGTKT
+1217 PAVVSGKVV
-1227 TLTVTVTSTSAIA
+1227 LTVAVTNTGSTATDVKIA
-1240 ADIKVVTKYGT
+1240 TKYGT
-1251 RTFSAVAA
+1251 RTYPAVAP
-1259 GGRIDAVF
+1259 G
-1267 ATPLPSMPAGTVTVT
+1267 ATVSYGFSTMLASIPAGTATVT
-1282 LSGSA
+1282 LTSGSGMA
-1287 GQRTVTAAYDAAR
+1287 TIPTPYPAAR

>member
-1 MTDPRRRLRRLAL
+1 MPHPRRRLSRLAL
-14 AALVGAAV
+14 AALAGAAV

-33 VADPTLAPS
+33 VADPTPAPS
-42 STASPTPAP
+42 STSAPTPAP
-51 APEPS
+51 SPEPS
-56 SSTAPSAPAP
+56 SSPR
-66 SSAPTADPAPAPTAP
+66 ADPAPEPTSTP
-81 APTAPAPAP
+81 APTTPAP
-90 AAPARR
+90 AAPAPRI
-96 AAVPGAIAPVAAY
+96 AVPGAISPVAAY

-114 SGSTVKDVSGNG
+114 SGSAVKDVSGNG
-126 NDARWVGSPG
+126 NDATWVGSPG
-136 YRPGVSGSA
+136 YRPGISGSA

-163 TDGAASFS
+163 TDGSGSFS
-171 YEFWMSEQNRTSYGT
+171 YEFWMSEQSRTSYGT
-186 LMSNQDFAS
+186 LMSNQDFDS

-221 GTKRYINGA
+221 GTKRYLNGA

-302 DDLRFYDAV
+302 DDLRFYNAV
-311 LPSAQVADDYATLKP
+311 LPSAQVADDYSTLKP
-326 DSGSYT
+326 DTGSYT
-332 VAFDGNGATSGAMA
+332 VAFDGNGATSGDLA
-346 AQTFTIGTA
+346 AQTFTIGK
-355 STLAANG
+355 SAALPANA
-362 FVRPG
+362 FIRPG

-372 WALSPAGQVVY
+372 WALSAKGQVVY
-383 TDGQSVADLT
+383 ADGQSVADLT

-413 DTVAPFASYD
+413 DAVAPFASYD
-423 FEAADG
+423 FETGDG
-429 AAIPDSSGRGNDATW
+429 AAIPDSSGRGNDASW

-452 GATGKAAYV
+452 GTTGKAAYV
-461 NAPAGSTRGVNF
+461 NAPDGSTRGVNF

-484 GSGSFSYTFWL
+484 GSGSFSYAFWL

-511 FRHCYNRGGTLYNT
+511 FRHCYNRGATLYNT
-525 AGSPGILRGCF
+525 AGSPGVLRGCF

-627 DRAISAAQIQNDYT
+627 DQAISAAQIQNDYM
-641 ATHSGDVVTDGSTLE
+641 ATHSGDVVTDGSTLA

-665 APSVRAGGQVSQT
+665 APSVRAGGAVSQT

-696 DDWLTV
+696 DSWLSV
-702 DAEGVV
+702 DAQGVV
-708 TGTAPATAPADP
+708 TGTAPTTAPADP
-720 GYLTLEATDGTTTSR
+720 GYLTIEATDGTTTAR
-735 IEVEVPVVAADAAA
+735 IEVEVPVIAADAAA

-816 PYPLSAR
+816 PHPLSAR
-823 TVVGDQPGLGATAD
+823 TVVGEQPGFGATVD

-857 EAACLNGV
+857 EAACLDRV

-883 VDALAAAIATETSAT
+883 VDALASAIATETSAAT
-898 IPVVVLSDLESPS
+898 PVVVLSDLESPS

-933 AARLQQAGL
+933 PARLQQAGL
-942 TDAYRTANP
+942 ADAYRTANP
-951 DPVAD
+951 DAAAD
-956 PGDTWSPLVVK
+956 PGDTWSPLVVE
-967 TPTGADEPQDR
+967 TPSGADEPQDR
-978 IDAVHYAG
+978 IDTVHYAG
-986 SALQVLGANTVVA
+986 SALTVLGANTVVA

-1039 ASADGRTVT
+1039 ASADARTVT
-1048 LRTVPAGS
+1048 LHTVPAAS
-1056 AGIEYRID
+1056 SGIEYRVD
-1064 GGPWQPFAAPFTV
+1064 GGAWQAYSAPFAV
-1077 PGTAAALVEYRAI
+1077 PGTAAALVEYRAT
-1090 DQGVSGPV
+1090 DQGVSGPISGLTLAATGADAGQDVQPLGTAKTVLRGEAITGLGAKVVDASGNGV
-1098 SGLRLAAAAAGAVA
+1098 SGADVVFTISGGAFAG
-1112 DLLPLGAARTV
+1112 G
-1123 QSGAAFTGVGAKA
+1123 
-1136 VDADG
+1136 
-1141 NPVAGV
+1141 
-1147 AVTFTAQG
+1147 
-1155 ATFGTATTA
+1155 ATTA
-1164 TATTDAGGIVLAP
+1164 TVSSNAAGIAVAPSAT
-1177 AATAGAAGM
+1177 AATAGTVTITAAFRDRT
-1186 ATISARLGDRSVA
+1186 AT
-1199 LPAIT
+1199 LPLIT
-1204 VVDPAPAFGADVT
+1204 VVDPVSTLTADVKVT
-1217 AKAAITGTKT
+1217 PSVVSGKVV
-1227 TLTVTVTSTSAIA
+1227 LTVAVTNTGSAATDVKIA
-1240 ADIKVVTKYGT
+1240 TKYGT
-1251 RTFSAVAA
+1251 RTYPAVAP
-1259 GGRIDAVF
+1259 G
-1267 ATPLPSMPAGTVTVT
+1267 ATVSYGFSTMLAAIPAGTATVT
-1282 LSGSA
+1282 LTSGSGMA
-1287 GQRTVTAAYDAAR
+1287 TIPTSYPAAR